1 VALATLLRSATELQ
15 YLDISNNDI
24 DDEGIEALVP
34 ALANCSHSEEL
45 WIHDNPSI
53 TTRGWQRLLCDTTS
67 VNATFLSNHSLSYLG
82 DEIDE
87 NETIGYLLQL
97 NCRNDKKEVA
107 TIKILKCHNDFDMLP
122 FFQWEFKVLP
132 LVLGWLERAS
142 ECEMP
147 DDFEP
152 NIEGRKLSTIYN
164 SSGVCHSCTLRLLLE
179 KNRKDF
185 FWIWKDRMRGI
196 KSNST
201 RSPLSQGLC
210 PLSSRLSFSFSF
222 SFLLLFVY

>member
-1 VALATLLRSATELQ
+1 MFTMLGPFLKINYNLITVIITDCDFGDAGGRFLALAIGSSTTLQHVELQYNDISEEGMVDILTALTAHRHLQHLYLCGNHLRYNGCVALATLLRSATELQ
-15 YLDISNNDI
+15 YLDIANNDI

-87 NETIGYLLQL
+87 NETIGSLLRL

-107 TIKILKCHNDFDMLP
+107 TIKILKCHNEYL
-122 FFQWEFKVLP
+122 
-132 LVLGWLERAS
+132 
-142 ECEMP
+142 
-147 DDFEP
+147 
-152 NIEGRKLSTIYN
+152 
-164 SSGVCHSCTLRLLLE
+164 
-179 KNRKDF
+179 
-185 FWIWKDRMRGI
+185 
-196 KSNST
+196 
-201 RSPLSQGLC
+201 
-210 PLSSRLSFSFSF
+210 
-222 SFLLLFVY
+222 